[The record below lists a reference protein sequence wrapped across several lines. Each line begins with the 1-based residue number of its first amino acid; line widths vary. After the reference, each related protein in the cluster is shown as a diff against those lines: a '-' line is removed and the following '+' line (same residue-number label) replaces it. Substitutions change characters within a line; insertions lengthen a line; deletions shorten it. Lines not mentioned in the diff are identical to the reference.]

1 MGGFQKVNSNP
12 HLGFF
17 EIIKNHQKS
26 WFFVDSHRFVW
37 ICTLM
42 RDTRSID
49 NSWQVVKSFNL
60 PCEPPGKIKP
70 SWKKARARHFYLQ
83 KIFRAHRDCAQN
95 IIDFRWKIR
104 MQDEKVGGG
113 HIVYCTGSKPPKADW
128 KSKIMRVASESGST
142 YLDLAPRSATWSRTW
157 TGDVFC

>member
-1 MGGFQKVNSNP
+1 MNWNISELHVRHVEKETKIKRERRCIKKKAGEK
-12 HLGFF
+12 
-17 EIIKNHQKS
+17 EIRAS
-26 WFFVDSHRFVW
+26 RG
-37 ICTLM
+37 
-42 RDTRSID
+42 
-49 NSWQVVKSFNL
+49 SFNL

-113 HIVYCTGSKPPKADW
+113 HIVYCTGSKPLKADW